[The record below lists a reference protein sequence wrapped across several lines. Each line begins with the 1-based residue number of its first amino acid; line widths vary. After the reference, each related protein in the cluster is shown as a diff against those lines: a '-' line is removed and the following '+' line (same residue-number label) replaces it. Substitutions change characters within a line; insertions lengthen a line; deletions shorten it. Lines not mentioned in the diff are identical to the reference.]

1 MLQPNPLTGVGH
13 TVMMPLDTI
22 TNDGA
27 LNDPQ
32 GIRQDLQQLKNGG
45 VDGFGKPFLRVFS
58 PFLAINAP
66 NPDRV

>member
-1 MLQPNPLTGVGH
+1 
-13 TVMMPLDTI
+13 MMPLDTI

-45 VDGFGKPFLRVFS
+45 VDGFGKPFLCVFS

-66 NPDRV
+66 HLGRV

>member
-1 MLQPNPLTGVGH
+1 
-13 TVMMPLDTI
+13 MMPLDTI

-45 VDGFGKPFLRVFS
+45 VDGFGKPFLSVFS

-66 NPDRV
+66 NLDRV